1 MIYLHKILPL
11 IISPLFL
18 IIFLIVLGAILRSKK
33 ISFLGIVILLFC
45 SLPIVSSKL
54 IAYLEKGYVPQNIST
69 IAPADAIVVLSGMVT
84 AIKTGNTFKYEF
96 GGGVDRIFSGMDLFK
111 SNKAPFLILTRG
123 KLPWQLGM
131 PEGEFLKE
139 FAIKYGIAE
148 QNILL
153 TDDVQNTDQEAKSVK
168 KILNENNHII
178 LVTSAFHMPRA
189 KKVFEA
195 ADIKI
200 TPFPVDFQNQNRKLT
215 LMDFIPSANSLS
227 GTSHFVREIIGRL
240 YYNLKY

>member
-96 GGGVDRIFSGMDLFK
+96 VGGVDRIFSGMDLFK